1 MTPNVHRNQLST
13 LILVLEVLG
22 EKVKIYTFL
31 GKIIKTFLYN
41 NICYQLLRNFKEQI
55 FPFKQI
61 LQKIPTQTAQF
72 KHIILPC
79 KHLFKISSPT
89 S

>member
-31 GKIIKTFLYN
+31 GKIIKTFLYQQHLLSIVEKFQRTN
-41 NICYQLLRNFKEQI
+41 FSSQTNIAKDTHSNSSVQAYYLA
-55 FPFKQI
+55 
-61 LQKIPTQTAQF
+61 LQTF
-72 KHIILPC
+72 V
-79 KHLFKISSPT
+79 
-89 S
+89 

>member
-31 GKIIKTFLYN
+31 GKIIKTFLYQQHLLSIVEKFQRTN
-41 NICYQLLRNFKEQI
+41 FSFQTNIAKDT
-55 FPFKQI
+55 
-61 LQKIPTQTAQF
+61 TQTAQF